1 MASRRPVGKKKAL
14 TRGARAS
21 DTKAARLRRERR
33 AIGTNP
39 NYQYWIV
46 GYAERDAQKT
56 GVLKS
61 PYSVRR
67 DPNFQRW
74 VNVVLAHDPKRKH
87 GGNSQLARALVEL
100 GIRDPSFRGA
110 VGNSPKAS
118 ARGRPRDV
126 GRARRGISRST
137 HQRARNNP

>member
-1 MASRRPVGKKKAL
+1 MASRRPVGKKKAPS
-14 TRGARAS
+14 RGVRAR

-46 GYAERDAQKT
+46 GYAERQAQKT

-61 PYSVRR
+61 PYAVRR

-74 VNVVLAHDPKRKH
+74 VNVVLAHDPNRKH
-87 GGNSQLARALVEL
+87 GANSQLAKALVEL
-100 GIRDPSFRGA
+100 GLRDPSFRGA
-110 VGNSPKAS
+110 VGNSPKTS
-118 ARGRPRDV
+118 QRGRTRDF
-126 GRARRGISRST
+126 GR
-137 HQRARNNP
+137 QRINK